1 MPNNLTKKI
10 ISGWGGYP
18 RKKVNITYPYG
29 TNEIFDEIKNKSLI
43 ARGNGRAYGD
53 SAIGEKNTL
62 NMKYFNHIISFNDK
76 DGCLVVEAGVLLED
90 IIKTFLPKGW
100 FPYVTP
106 GSKYVTVG
114 GMIAADVHGKN
125 HHKDGSFKNYI
136 EWIDVMDNEGKIN
149 RCSKDKNYELFEW
162 TVGGMGLT
170 GVIIRTSIKL
180 KSIETCW
187 IKQKIL
193 TSKNLDQTLEI
204 FEKTMNSTYS
214 VAWLDCS
221 VKDKHIGRSL
231 IMIGEHALIN
241 DLDSAKK
248 IQPLK
253 LKRKNKINIPF
264 YLPSWF
270 LNKWFIKIFNSIYYS
285 LGNMV
290 KKQKLVYWDN
300 YFYPLDN
307 LLGWNKIYG
316 RKGFVQYQCVFP
328 LNKSKDGLLKLIKE
342 ISDSKINPFLS
353 VLKRFGK
360 EDGKFSFPMEGL
372 TIALDFPVNDKT
384 FKLLDKLDKI
394 TLDNDGRIYLAK
406 DSRIKKDIFQ
416 QTDSRIKDYVNFREK
431 KNYRSFFS
439 SSQSTRL
446 GL

>member
-1 MPNNLTKKI
+1 
-10 ISGWGGYP
+10 
-18 RKKVNITYPYG
+18 
-29 TNEIFDEIKNKSLI
+29 
-43 ARGNGRAYGD
+43 
-53 SAIGEKNTL
+53 
-62 NMKYFNHIISFNDK
+62 
-76 DGCLVVEAGVLLED
+76 
-90 IIKTFLPKGW
+90 
-100 FPYVTP
+100 
-106 GSKYVTVG
+106 
-114 GMIAADVHGKN
+114 
-125 HHKDGSFKNYI
+125 
-136 EWIDVMDNEGKIN
+136 
-149 RCSKDKNYELFEW
+149 
-162 TVGGMGLT
+162 
-170 GVIIRTSIKL
+170 
-180 KSIETCW
+180 
-187 IKQKIL
+187 
-193 TSKNLDQTLEI
+193 
-204 FEKTMNSTYS
+204 
-214 VAWLDCS
+214 
-221 VKDKHIGRSL
+221 
-231 IMIGEHALIN
+231 
-241 DLDSAKK
+241 
-248 IQPLK
+248 
-253 LKRKNKINIPF
+253 
-264 YLPSWF
+264 
-270 LNKWFIKIFNSIYYS
+270 
-285 LGNMV
+285 MV